1 MTKDFKVRTN
11 IFSFFHTISLYKL
24 LLISMFKSFLVA
36 LCMAIFLS
44 SCSSVYMPNVPNTP
58 MLSRQG
64 ELSAGAHTSL
74 KGNASING
82 AYAVSDHVGLI
93 ISGSV
98 MNNSRRAKDFN
109 HRLIEIGGGY
119 FTTFGDQNNRILE
132 IYAGV
137 GKGSSDITYRDYK
150 HDELVSTTLQKVAY
164 RKSFLQ
170 VNYSS
175 KKSGTLKLFGAKF
188 PLSYGTALRISQIKM
203 DRFFINNVVQPKE
216 DNVFFEPIFF
226 TRMALND
233 VLQLQYTTSSNIG
246 LKNRDY
252 LTAGNSIF
260 TIGLIF
266 NVGGKQH

>member
-1 MTKDFKVRTN
+1 MHR
-11 IFSFFHTISLYKL
+11 Y
-24 LLISMFKSFLVA
+24 SFLIPLA
-36 LCMAIFLS
+36 LLFFG

-58 MLSRQG
+58 MLSARG

-74 KGNASING
+74 KGNASVNA

-93 ISGSV
+93 LSGST
-98 MNNSRRAKDFN
+98 MNNSRRTKDFN
-109 HRLIEIGGGY
+109 HKLIELGGGY
-119 FTTFGDQNNRILE
+119 FTTFGKENNRILE

-137 GKGSSDITYRDYK
+137 GKGSSDITFRDYK
-150 HDELVSTTLQKVAY
+150 RDGLVNSTVQNIAY

-175 KKSGTLKLFGAKF
+175 KKAGTLKLFGAKF
-188 PLSYGTALRISQIKM
+188 PLSYGTAFRISQIKM
-203 DRFFINNVVQPKE
+203 DRFFINNIIQPKE
-216 DNVFFEPIFF
+216 DNIFFEPIFF

-233 VLQLQYTTSSNIG
+233 ILQLQYTTSSNIG
-246 LKNRDY
+246 LKSRDY

-266 NVGGKQH
+266 NVGGKKL